1 MNKGR
6 YALPSVALTPPI
18 VYENNAFKYERET
31 RERYFHHNL
40 TIEKRNIE

>member
-1 MNKGR
+1 MR
-6 YALPSVALTPPI
+6 YLAWRLPLPI